1 MNWEWATQ
9 PRGIR
14 GNSKMNAARHHI
26 ILFQLIQLNQLIILK
41 LKILIQAQLFVLV
54 SAAEVDCPSL
64 CTYSTTSTPQATRLN
79 NRKAGSAGDR
89 QLKDR

>member
-1 MNWEWATQ
+1 
-9 PRGIR
+9 
-14 GNSKMNAARHHI
+14 MNAARHHI

-41 LKILIQAQLFVLV
+41 LQILIQSKVQAQLFVLV

-64 CTYSTTSTPQATRLN
+64 CTYSTTSIPQSTRLN
-79 NRKAGSAGDR
+79 NRKAGIAGDR